1 MMLFGLSDRVRYYW
15 TRPKVRQAVDR
26 LFAQVRASAPM
37 AGMVAQATGGL
48 VGPVD
53 PAHLPEAVTDRMVGA
68 VVAKYRN
75 ATGG

>member
-1 MMLFGLSDRVRYYW
+1 
-15 TRPKVRQAVDR
+15 VDR
-26 LFAQVRASAPM
+26 LFAQVRASSPAP
-37 AGMVAQATGGL
+37 GVVAQATGGL

-53 PAHLPEAVTDRMVGA
+53 PQHLPEAVTGRMVGA